1 MSDMEEDINDDMG
14 GGEESSSRQPS
25 AAAASRTQSRST
37 TSRSQSRLSS
47 RSRPASRL
55 TVSGSRP
62 ASRLSA
68 GGGGSRLNSADKVR
82 ASRPSSSVSKKSR
95 PSSAKSIAWE
105 ENEES
110 KQNKDEENSEEEED
124 EEGFGHH
131 EEDLGPLVIKGEE
144 DIPKGCWF
152 AFLQSFN
159 GIWSTKDMNDG
170 MDREVSVRTT
180 VRELVIYLLFLLVIV
195 QCMFGGTSNYRY
207 AYTSMMQKLLVEEK
221 FEEVKEVPDLWKF
234 LLDDWV
240 PAIYDNEWYNDGDN
254 DLFPCP
260 DGKTEKCQ
268 RSDEDKGVLYDNK
281 LLGVPRLRQVIFA
294 FVR

>member
-1 MSDMEEDINDDMG
+1 MDDMNEV
-14 GGEESSSRQPS
+14 GEEEVVASRQAS
-25 AAAASRTQSRST
+25 A
-37 TSRSQSRLSS
+37 TSRSVSRMSS
-47 RSRPASRL
+47 KSRPGSRL

-62 ASRLSA
+62 GSKA
-68 GGGGSRLNSADKVR
+68 GSRVSSAEQVR
-82 ASRPSSSVSKKSR
+82 SSRPGSRVSKKSSR

-110 KQNKDEENSEEEED
+110 QEKTAGHDSEED
-124 EEGFGHH
+124 EEDEFGHH

-180 VRELVIYLLFLLVIV
+180 VRELVIYLLFLLIIV

-221 FEEVKEVPDLWKF
+221 FEEVKQVPDLWNF
-234 LLDDWV
+234 LLNDWV
-240 PAIYDNEWYNDGDN
+240 PAIYDTRWYNDGDSE
-254 DLFPCP
+254 LFSCP
-260 DGKTEKCQ
+260 DGRNATKCE
-268 RSDEDKGVLYDNK
+268 RLDEDKGVLYDNK
-281 LLGVPRLRQVIFA
+281 LLGVPRLRQVQLIEGLKLKLSHFILYFSYVKCA
-294 FVR
+294 KQ